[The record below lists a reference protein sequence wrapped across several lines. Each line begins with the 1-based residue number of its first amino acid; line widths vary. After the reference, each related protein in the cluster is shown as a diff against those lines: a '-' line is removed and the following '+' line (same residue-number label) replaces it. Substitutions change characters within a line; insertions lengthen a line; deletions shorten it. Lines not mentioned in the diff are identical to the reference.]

1 MCVHILYIHIYNIYC
16 IYVYIYIYIYD
27 KVLTEMAKLDEK
39 FLILRN

>member
-1 MCVHILYIHIYNIYC
+1 MCVHILYIHIYNIY
-16 IYVYIYIYIYD
+16 YIYD